1 MERMFPNVYIGKF
14 NKKELRNF
22 YEVLSGNYIL
32 LGKEYFK
39 MAL

>member
-1 MERMFPNVYIGKF
+1 MERMFSNVYIGKF
-14 NKKELRNF
+14 KKKELRNF
-22 YEVLSGNYIL
+22 YEVISGNYIL

>member
-1 MERMFPNVYIGKF
+1 MERMFSNIYIGKF